1 MNDYIRSLLRFWWV
15 LVLGVVVASAAATLT
30 VYRIDLSGSSPELV
44 ERTQPRYSAQGRLLV
59 TNRSQS
65 HLRVAETSVQ
75 AVASGPQGE
84 IRMLP
89 ITAAPDNA
97 TLVQAANLYPSL
109 IESDEVTK
117 LREEKYGRTQG
128 QLKVQALFAVSTASR
143 FTPSRIPVIQLIGVA
158 DSRQAAI
165 DLVANTNK
173 AFIQYVKDS
182 QNRGRIQPDQR
193 IVVLP
198 LQTPTSAVQFGGA
211 SSTLP
216 VLAFGVVLMGFAA
229 LALFLDRLFPRRS
242 EEVAPPAAETAQERV
257 RTSA

>member
-15 LVLGVVVASAAATLT
+15 LVLGFVIAFSAAVLT
-30 VYRIDLSGSSPELV
+30 VYRVDFSGSSPELV
-44 ERTQPRYSAQGRLLV
+44 ARTQPKFSAQGRLLV

-65 HLRVAETSVQ
+65 HLRTAETSVQ

-97 TLVQAANLYPSL
+97 TLVQAANLYPSI
-109 IESDEVTK
+109 IESDEVTR
-117 LREEKYGRTQG
+117 LREDKYGRTQG
-128 QLKVQALFAVSTASR
+128 QLRVQALFAVSTASR

-158 DSRQAAI
+158 DTRQDAI

-173 AFIQYVKDS
+173 AFIQYVRDS
-182 QNRGRIQPDQR
+182 QNRARIQPDQR

-198 LQTPTSAVQFGGA
+198 LQTPTSAAQFGGA

-216 VLAFGVVLMGFAA
+216 VLAFGVVVMGFAA
-229 LALFLDRLFPRRS
+229 LALFLDRLFPRRREEIVPAS
-242 EEVAPPAAETAQERV
+242 EAAQERV